1 MIQKRILITG
11 GNGFLGSNLVQY
23 FLNQNYKVMVISRNS
38 YNLKTVMN
46 KIEFIQTIAEDYTS
60 ASDSIQEFSPDYVIH
75 TAWDGGNAYSNIHC
89 LNQFYKNL
97 PLSLSLLEVINTLSV
112 KPTFV
117 GIGSFAEYGLVNTR
131 ALEDDIEHPI
141 NYYGLSKLTVKKVT
155 ELYCSLNNI
164 KSVWIRPCYIYGPR
178 DVPTRLISRIITGIM
193 SNQSVKL
200 DSCEVLIDYLHIDD
214 FSRAVDTIIK
224 LDLSGVYNV
233 CSGEEHN
240 LRDIVQFLY
249 DNLTTGVNPKFEALP
264 DRTSVSRYIC
274 GSNEKLK
281 SVSNWT
287 NTINIHDGL
296 LNTIEYYKNHA

>member
-117 GIGSFAEYGLVNTR
+117 GIGSFAEYGLVHTR
-131 ALEDDIEHPI
+131 ASEDDIEHPI

-249 DNLTTGVNPKFEALP
+249 DNLATGVNPKFEALP

>member
-89 LNQFYKNL
+89 LNQFYKNI